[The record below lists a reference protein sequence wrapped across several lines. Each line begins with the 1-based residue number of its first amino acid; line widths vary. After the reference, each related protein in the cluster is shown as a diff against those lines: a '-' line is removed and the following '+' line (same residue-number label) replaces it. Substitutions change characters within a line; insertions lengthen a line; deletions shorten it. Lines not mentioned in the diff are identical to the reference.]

1 MIFDSHAHYDDKQFE
16 DDRLELLLSM
26 RNPGGRDADP
36 SMRSPGSRDAD
47 PSMRNPGG
55 RDGDPGEE
63 KGEAAGRIGRIMN
76 VGASLESSGASVA
89 LAHRYD
95 FIYAAVGVHPSEIVC
110 LEEAERK
117 PYEDGTGFAGTGL
130 TWLKLQT
137 ADEKVRAIGEIGLD
151 YYWEKDPAMQK
162 LQKQWFIRQLDLA
175 RECDLPVIIHSREA
189 AADTM
194 EIMKSHAQG
203 IPGVIHCYSY
213 SREMALEYVKMEY
226 YIGVGGVVT
235 FKNARKLIETVEAI
249 PLERIVIET
258 DCPYLA
264 PVPHR
269 GERNSSLYLPYVV
282 ERIARLKGVT
292 PARVEKITWENAC
305 ELYRL

>member
-26 RNPGGRDADP
+26 RNPGSRDVDP

-76 VGASLESSGASVA
+76 VGASLESSRASVA

-95 FIYAAVGVHPSEIVC
+95 FIYAAVGVHPSEIAC